1 MTNLTDV
8 QKALEDSQVLD
19 QHWITGGWDALSTIL
34 EEELMGKQVLDI
46 YPHVEIDISVNV
58 TIVLPDKIYNVPLE
72 DISEIPI
79 NDCLVIGIEDLYLD
93 WEERVW
99 KKIEKS
105 NLIHHSL
112 TLPEKGKGKFHLR
125 KFLGIDHR
133 IRTVKQTVI

>member
-1 MTNLTDV
+1 MTTLTDV
-8 QKALEDSQVLD
+8 QKALHESQVLD
-19 QHWITGGWDALSTIL
+19 QHWITGGYDALSTIL

-72 DISEIPI
+72 DVSEIHI

-93 WEERVW
+93 WEERIW
-99 KKIEKS
+99 KKIEES
-105 NLIHHSL
+105 NLIHHSI
-112 TLPEKGKGKFHLR
+112 TLPEQGKGEFHLR